1 MSAWVPVF
9 GCTGANAYFQSRQHR
24 DWLRKL
30 LILLVVFAFIPA
42 LNASFQLFNSM
53 YYARWFYMLTLM
65 LILATLRCFEEE
77 EPVEWSR
84 AVAWSGGIT
93 AAIALASSVW
103 CFGGIGSGLW
113 LFAQAACAILLF
125 CSYGCAKGA
134 SLLGIGAWLSGALC
148 VAVQIVDAIPGEVFS
163 TSGLFPVFLFPLC
176 TIVLGAVFSQL
187 AVLGEPVDH
196 VKHPVG
202 RFYLPL
208 RICLWIML
216 VITAIAPIIP
226 WEDTYMARSAIILM
240 QTQLYWMGVIFS
252 GVVLGL
258 SHMGRVTLVLQA
270 IIAFVS
276 IFGLR
281 TAFYADGVHGV
292 IDMSTLYRP
301 F

>member
-1 MSAWVPVF
+1 MITNWPLVFFTVFSQFATGLALFSWWKDTHDSAPSPRGWGF
-9 GCTGANAYFQSRQHR
+9 CT
-24 DWLRKL
+24 
-30 LILLVVFAFIPA
+30 
-42 LNASFQLFNSM
+42 
-53 YYARWFYMLTLM
+53 
-65 LILATLRCFEEE
+65 LAA
-77 EPVEWSR
+77 
-84 AVAWSGGIT
+84 AVALG
-93 AAIALASSVW
+93 SSVW
-103 CFGGIGSGLW
+103 CFGGIASGIW
-113 LFAQAACAILLF
+113 LIAQAACAVLLF
-125 CSYGCAKGA
+125 CAYGGFKGA
-134 SLLGIGAWLSGALC
+134 TVLGIGAWLAGA
-148 VAVQIVDAIPGEVFS
+148 VSIAVQIIDAIPGEVFS
-163 TSGLFPVFLFPLC
+163 TSGLFPIFLFPLC
-176 TIVLGAVFSQL
+176 TIILGAVFSQL
-187 AVLGEPVDH
+187 ILFGEPADYK
-196 VKHPVG
+196 KHPAG

-216 VITAIAPIIP
+216 VITAIAPIMP

-281 TAFYADGVHGV
+281 TAFYADGVHGA

>member
-1 MSAWVPVF
+1 MITNWPLVFFTVFSQFATGLALFSWWKDTHDSAPSPRGWGF
-9 GCTGANAYFQSRQHR
+9 CT
-24 DWLRKL
+24 
-30 LILLVVFAFIPA
+30 
-42 LNASFQLFNSM
+42 
-53 YYARWFYMLTLM
+53 
-65 LILATLRCFEEE
+65 LAA
-77 EPVEWSR
+77 
-84 AVAWSGGIT
+84 AVALG
-93 AAIALASSVW
+93 SSVW
-103 CFGGIGSGLW
+103 CFGGIASGIW
-113 LFAQAACAILLF
+113 LIAQAACAVLLF
-125 CSYGCAKGA
+125 SASGGFKGA
-134 SLLGIGAWLSGALC
+134 TVLGIGAWLAGA
-148 VAVQIVDAIPGEVFS
+148 VSIAVQIIDAIPGEVFS
-163 TSGLFPVFLFPLC
+163 TSGLFPIFLFPLC
-176 TIVLGAVFSQL
+176 TIILGAVFSQL
-187 AVLGEPVDH
+187 ILFGEPADYK
-196 VKHPVG
+196 KHPAG

-216 VITAIAPIIP
+216 VITAIAPIWP

-281 TAFYADGVHGV
+281 TAFYADGVHGA